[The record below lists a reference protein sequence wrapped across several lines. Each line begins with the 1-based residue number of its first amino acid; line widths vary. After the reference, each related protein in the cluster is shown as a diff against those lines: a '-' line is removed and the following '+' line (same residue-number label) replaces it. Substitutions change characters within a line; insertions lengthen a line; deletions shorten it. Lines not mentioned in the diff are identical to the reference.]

1 MADLHVTGSKNM
13 RKGRSV
19 IVLLRIVVAVLLT
32 GFVVSPAVAQEKL
45 RFYLG
50 ASSKTLGYSPLW
62 VAAKKGFFEQQG
74 LDVQLLLLRGTP
86 MTVQALAG
94 ASLNVGS
101 GSPEA
106 FIEASERGLD
116 LVIIGGVINGLTH
129 YIVGGKNYK
138 TYQDLRGATL
148 GASSLTSG
156 TVTAFKQAL
165 KVKGLEYPR
174 DYKIL
179 VVAGG
184 SSANLAA
191 LQSGQIAATTVAIPL
206 NYAAEE
212 AGFNV
217 VGRLIDAIPEYELSA
232 LALKKSWAEKNRSLA
247 VRFMKAIALTHRWM
261 YENKE
266 AAIEFLAREMQ
277 LKPSYARRGWEY
289 YTQHQIW
296 HPDADLS
303 LKGTEYAVRIYMDQV
318 GAKGQLGSLSKYVD
332 HSYLSEALKDL
343 PKR

>member
-1 MADLHVTGSKNM
+1 MVRLRVALA
-13 RKGRSV
+13 
-19 IVLLRIVVAVLLT
+19 LLIIALIP
-32 GFVVSPAVAQEKL
+32 VSAPAQEKPKIY
-45 RFYLG
+45 FG
-50 ASSKTLGYSPLW
+50 ASSKTLGYGPLW
-62 VAAKKGFFEQQG
+62 AAVKKGFLEQQG
-74 LDVQLLLLRGTP
+74 LDGQLVLLRGTP
-86 MTVQALAG
+86 MNVQALAAG
-94 ASLNVGS
+94 SLHVGS
-101 GSPEA
+101 GGAEA
-106 FIEASERGLD
+106 FYEATERGLD
-116 LVIIGGVINGLTH
+116 LVMIGGIINGLTH
-129 YIVGGKNYK
+129 DIVAGKKYK
-138 TYQDLRGATL
+138 SIEELRGATF
-148 GASSLTSG
+148 GSSSLTSG
-156 TVTAFKQAL
+156 TVTALKQAL
-165 KVKGLEYPR
+165 KLKGLEYPR

-179 VVAGG
+179 VIAGG

-277 LKPSYARRGWEY
+277 LKPSYARRGWQY

-303 LKGTEYAVRIYMDQV
+303 LKGTEYAIRIYMDQV

>member
-1 MADLHVTGSKNM
+1 MVRLRVALA
-13 RKGRSV
+13 
-19 IVLLRIVVAVLLT
+19 LLIIALIP
-32 GFVVSPAVAQEKL
+32 VSAPAQEKPKIY
-45 RFYLG
+45 FG
-50 ASSKTLGYSPLW
+50 ASSKTLGYGPLW
-62 VAAKKGFFEQQG
+62 AAVKKGFLEQQG
-74 LDVQLLLLRGTP
+74 LDGQLVLLRGTP
-86 MTVQALAG
+86 MNVQALAAG
-94 ASLNVGS
+94 SLHVGS
-101 GSPEA
+101 GGAEA
-106 FIEASERGLD
+106 FYEATERGLD
-116 LVIIGGVINGLTH
+116 LVMIGGIINGLTH
-129 YIVGGKNYK
+129 DIVAGKKYK
-138 TYQDLRGATL
+138 SIEELRGATF
-148 GASSLTSG
+148 GSSSLTSG
-156 TVTAFKQAL
+156 TVTALKQAL
-165 KVKGLEYPR
+165 KLKGLEYPR

-179 VVAGG
+179 VIAGG

-212 AGFNV
+212 EAGFNV

-232 LALKKSWAEKNRSLA
+232 LAVKKSWAEKNRSLA

-303 LKGTEYAVRIYMDQV
+303 LKGTEYAIRIYMDQV